1 MRSPMTSPMRSA
13 LVEAAARAH
22 SVFLAASVEL
32 RGDGHGKREGQ
43 SYLTESP
50 LASNSSG
57 LYRQRAR

>member
-1 MRSPMTSPMRSA
+1 MTSPMRSA

-22 SVFLAASVEL
+22 SAFLAAYVEL
-32 RGDGHGKREGQ
+32 RGDGHGKRLRQ
-43 SYLTESP
+43 SYLTGSP